1 MLTLSKVTR
10 SEMGAYMCI
19 ASNGVPPTVS
29 KRMKLQ
35 VHCEYE
41 SNLTSKPNLTFY
53 FSFSVINGWGW
64 GGGLVQLTNALIYEP
79 NALHSIIIIIMANT
93 YRQVGCACLQTEA
106 EPAEP

>member
-35 VHCEYE
+35 VHCEYMPHNPFQA
-41 SNLTSKPNLTFY
+41 SRT
-53 FSFSVINGWGW
+53 
-64 GGGLVQLTNALIYEP
+64 LIYTVPEI
-79 NALHSIIIIIMANT
+79 LTT
-93 YRQVGCACLQTEA
+93 YRHVLLHPMQQELIFSIDSINR
-106 EPAEP
+106 